1 MEPEPQV
8 EVESPGGDP
17 SPGSDAMADVYKAA
31 TELLR
36 RNSPERLK
44 PNREQRRAA
53 LRAKR
58 LKGH

>member
-1 MEPEPQV
+1 MDSEPQV
-8 EVESPGGDP
+8 EVDP
-17 SPGSDAMADVYKAA
+17 PVDTSMADVYKAA

-53 LRAKR
+53 LRAKKS
-58 LKGH
+58 KGR